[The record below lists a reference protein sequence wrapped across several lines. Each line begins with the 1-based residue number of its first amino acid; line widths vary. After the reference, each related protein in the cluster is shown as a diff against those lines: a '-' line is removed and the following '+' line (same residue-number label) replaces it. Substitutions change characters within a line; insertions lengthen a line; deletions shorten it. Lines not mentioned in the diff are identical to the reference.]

1 MRALNVVSGII
12 AVGLAA
18 TARAAE
24 TSAVQW
30 RYDFN
35 AAASEAQLQKKP
47 LFILASTEWCGP
59 CKTMQ
64 RTTFVDPAVVDI
76 LNKKCIPLHVDGDK
90 NKERMNQWRVAAYPT
105 VMIVATAG
113 TLREQ
118 VVERFEGRTDAPDM
132 LKSINQALKK
142 QATSMQADLSA
153 RASSP
158 ASSKRQPKASEGPLQ
173 PPSPSDAE
181 SPVKPA
187 SFKASEKKSRPE
199 SDDAPLSLGGHCPVS
214 MVDRAEMAPGK
225 KTESAVYNGKKY
237 LFATAENRKRF
248 LESPSKFL
256 PGAGGDC
263 VVSLVDGGKRV
274 EGDVKFPAIFGDKV
288 FFLADKAS
296 REKFLKDPEAYVDSK
311 GEPKPGKSK

>member
-1 MRALNVVSGII
+1 MRAMNVVSGII
-12 AVGLAA
+12 AVGLAG

-30 RYDFN
+30 RHDFN

-59 CKTMQ
+59 CKLMQ
-64 RTTFVDPAVVDI
+64 RTTFMDPAVVDI

-105 VMIVATAG
+105 VMIVATSG
-113 TLREQ
+113 SLREQ
-118 VVERFEGRTDAPDM
+118 VLERFEGKTDAPDM
-132 LKSINQALKK
+132 LKTLQRAVKK
-142 QATSMQADLSA
+142 QSSSMPIEATTRTAP
-153 RASSP
+153 P
-158 ASSKRQPKASEGPLQ
+158 ASAKRTSNPSEGPLQ
-173 PPSPSDAE
+173 PPPPSDAE
-181 SPVKPA
+181 NPVKPA
-187 SFKASEKKSRPE
+187 SFKASEKKPRPE
-199 SDDAPLSLGGHCPVS
+199 PDDVPLALGGHCPVS
-214 MVDRAEMAPGK
+214 MVDRAEMAAGK
-225 KTESAVYNGKKY
+225 KTESAVHNGKKY

-263 VVSLVDGGKRV
+263 VVSLVDGGKRMD
-274 EGDVKFPAIFGDKV
+274 GDVKFPAIFGDKV
-288 FFLADKAS
+288 FFLADKPS

-311 GEPKPGKSK
+311 GEPKTAKTK